1 MEENYNTQNLVENKL
16 YGKTFFWMFLGLLG
30 SALIA
35 WYTYSS
41 GLFLDI
47 ILGDSFGILLIVELA
62 VVLLFSFLFR
72 KLPPTVVAILYFVYA
87 AVNGVTLSVIFV
99 VFELSSI
106 ITLFLASAVIFG
118 ILALIGYK
126 TNKDL
131 SSWQTYLSIFLIVGL
146 VLSIVNLFI
155 LKSSTLDLILDWIIL
170 LIFFGIT
177 IYDINKIKAL
187 QMEPNIDQEKVHIY
201 CAMQLYLDFIN
212 IFLRILSIF
221 GKRRN

>member
-106 ITLFLASAVIFG
+106 ITLFFG
-118 ILALIGYK
+118 DK
-126 TNKDL
+126 M
-131 SSWQTYLSIFLIVGL
+131 IV
-146 VLSIVNLFI
+146 
-155 LKSSTLDLILDWIIL
+155 
-170 LIFFGIT
+170 
-177 IYDINKIKAL
+177 
-187 QMEPNIDQEKVHIY
+187 P
-201 CAMQLYLDFIN
+201 
-212 IFLRILSIF
+212 
-221 GKRRN
+221 

>member
-170 LIFFGIT
+170 LIFFGVT